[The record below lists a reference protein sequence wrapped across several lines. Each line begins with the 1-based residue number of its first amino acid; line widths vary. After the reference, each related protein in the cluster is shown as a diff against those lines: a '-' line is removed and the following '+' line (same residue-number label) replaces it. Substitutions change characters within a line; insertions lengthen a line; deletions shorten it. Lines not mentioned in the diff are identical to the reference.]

1 MTTAGTY
8 CSRTLP
14 HQLPAKWLRHFI
26 ELPTKEY
33 KQYHRRSWRVL
44 ARVKCKFAN
53 EDHDGVG
60 AADADTASLG
70 AARFLGSA
78 VLDDY

>member
-1 MTTAGTY
+1 MVEA
-8 CSRTLP
+8 
-14 HQLPAKWLRHFI
+14 F
-26 ELPTKEY
+26 
-33 KQYHRRSWRVL
+33 HRATNQGIQTIPQALVASTRQGE
-44 ARVKCKFAN
+44 CKFAN